1 MHGGQFI
8 HRIASSLMTD
18 GSTKA
23 ATEKEMRNWQL
34 NVPEGRKKRER
45 EREREQRLWTESE
58 WCIFMEDNARATFKN
73 LTETTIRN
81 VNALEIL

>member
-23 ATEKEMRNWQL
+23 ATGKEMRNWQL

-45 EREREQRLWTESE
+45 ERERESKGCGQR
-58 WCIFMEDNARATFKN
+58 
-73 LTETTIRN
+73 
-81 VNALEIL
+81 VNGVYSWRIMLAQLSRT